1 MLLVDYVCNLYRP
14 SIGLIYTRIHPIGH
28 GAVHCCLCSAVCCM
42 CQSRRNARVEHHSG
56 GWHRQL
62 FHKSDSC
69 AGEEGLGLIP
79 RCCAYMF
86 SKIEELPPEVEVR
99 MKVSMLEIYNEK
111 FRDLLQPRD
120 HPNQQK
126 LKLKQ
131 VLSQSTF
138 SENCRSERSYA
149 RILLVS
155 GAVGDVLR
163 S

>member
-1 MLLVDYVCNLYRP
+1 
-14 SIGLIYTRIHPIGH
+14 
-28 GAVHCCLCSAVCCM
+28 
-42 CQSRRNARVEHHSG
+42 
-56 GWHRQL
+56 
-62 FHKSDSC
+62 
-69 AGEEGLGLIP
+69 
-79 RCCAYMF
+79 MF